1 MSKIHVL
8 SADTNGNYQIVIH
21 TNTPAG
27 NNSAGIS
34 WVTAG
39 LNAGLLGISVM
50 AVGTGAGQITT
61 AEKANVTAGTVIE
74 IVINIPAESGGAT
87 SASLDNMVNQIITQR
102 INDLAKQ
109 LKYFGY
115 TQ

>member
-8 SADTNGNYQIVIH
+8 TSDTSGNYQIIIH

-34 WVTAG
+34 WKTAG
-39 LNAGLLGISVM
+39 LNSRLIGTTSM
-50 AVGTGAGQITT
+50 TVGTSPGQISST
-61 AEKANVTAGTVIE
+61 EQSQIVAGTVFE
-74 IVINIPAESGGAT
+74 IITNIPAESGGT
-87 SASLDNMVNQIITQR
+87 TPESLNQMSDQIISQR
-102 INDLAKQ
+102 LTDLAKQ